1 MKKRKILIPAGI
13 AAGIVIGA
21 VIWQGTRPGEVT
33 NFNKSFEAEQQAPGE
48 ESTQSAGAAAG
59 IQIPGYKSITIP
71 AGTKDVSVELMNP
84 GKIKFILKSHFIFRR
99 RMKLFTLPICCGRA
113 SISTILH

>member
-59 IQIPGYKSITIP
+59 IQVHHNSRGHQRCFGGADES
-71 AGTKDVSVELMNP
+71 G
-84 GKIKFILKSHFIFRR
+84 GK
-99 RMKLFTLPICCGRA
+99 
-113 SISTILH
+113 

>member
-33 NFNKSFEAEQQAPGE
+33 NFNKSFEAE
-48 ESTQSAGAAAG
+48 
-59 IQIPGYKSITIP
+59 
-71 AGTKDVSVELMNP
+71 
-84 GKIKFILKSHFIFRR
+84 
-99 RMKLFTLPICCGRA
+99 
-113 SISTILH
+113 

>member
-33 NFNKSFEAEQQAPGE
+33 NFNKSFEAEQQAPGKRVPNP
-48 ESTQSAGAAAG
+48 QAPP
-59 IQIPGYKSITIP
+59 PGSRFPDTSPSQFPRAPK
-71 AGTKDVSVELMNP
+71 M
-84 GKIKFILKSHFIFRR
+84 FRW
-99 RMKLFTLPICCGRA
+99 
-113 SISTILH
+113 S